1 MTTPVPLEK
10 KFGGGI
16 GINDGIRLLHESIT
30 NRGSKRIAAS
40 VAEDMNTVFSQVQ
53 MQLAKP
59 IDEIYAARLSGYLAE
74 MVRVFELMVEMLDA
88 LGFEFETY
96 SRNDRRFAVK
106 IVQKRGS
113 K

>member
-1 MTTPVPLEK
+1 MTTTALLEK

-16 GINDGIRLLHESIT
+16 GVNDGIKLLHESLT

-40 VAEDMNTVFSQVQ
+40 VSEDLNTVFSQVQ

-74 MVRVFELMVEMLDA
+74 MVRVFELMAEMLDA

-106 IVQKRGS
+106 IVQKKGT